1 MADITIVNGV
11 YKPTYNWGAP
21 SSMVSS
27 PSGCT
32 IPGMHIRDSG
42 LRTSWIIM
50 SCQTLRS
57 FQLRLSIMRF
67 GHVWM
72 VGHVTQNFRH
82 WKLDLP
88 HQSILAFSW
97 FPLRQ
102 ASTSTTTWQPLRL
115 IHDWCLG
122 KWVKSLAEVHQQ
134 EIHGIQPSENGDN
147 DKTQKKK
154 GRY

>member
-57 FQLRLSIMRF
+57 FQLRLSIMCF

-88 HQSILAFSW
+88 HQSILAFFVIST
-97 FPLRQ
+97 Q
-102 ASTSTTTWQPLRL
+102 AGFNFNDNLAAFEADPRLVPWEMSQIIGRGAPTRNTWNST
-115 IHDWCLG
+115 
-122 KWVKSLAEVHQQ
+122 
-134 EIHGIQPSENGDN
+134 SENGDN